1 MLQRAVCHL
10 AKDRKQKNGG
20 SPPGFHNSRPDS
32 EDTAVLTADTSGSS
46 VSDEAA
52 VYRYGAVFLTILF
65 QAETGTTHVLG
76 GNHRLRPG
84 ELVLHTQNYRNC

>member
-1 MLQRAVCHL
+1 MAASLVRSG
-10 AKDRKQKNGG
+10 KDNKTRT
-20 SPPGFHNSRPDS
+20 PPGFHNSRPDS

-76 GNHRLRPG
+76 GSHRLRPG